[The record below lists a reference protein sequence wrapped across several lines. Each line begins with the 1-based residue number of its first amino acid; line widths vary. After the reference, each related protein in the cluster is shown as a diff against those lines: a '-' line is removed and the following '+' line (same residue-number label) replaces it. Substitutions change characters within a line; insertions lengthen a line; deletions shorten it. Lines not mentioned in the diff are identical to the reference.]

1 MGAVHRVLVR
11 VLVPIL
17 ALVLAACAA
26 VPVRVEPARLRVIA
40 VPENAAVYVDGRF
53 AGSARLIARRPVAF
67 PASTRHVTVQADGYF
82 PHDAEVELRS
92 GLTTIRVALRAV
104 PP

>member
-1 MGAVHRVLVR
+1 MRLGLHVAAV
-11 VLVPIL
+11 
-17 ALVLAACAA
+17 LVLAGCAA

-40 VPENAAVYVDGRF
+40 VPESAAVYVDGRF

-67 PASTRHVTVQADGYF
+67 PPSTRHVTVQADGYF
-82 PHDAEVELRS
+82 PHDVEIELRP
-92 GLTTIRVALRAV
+92 GITTMRVALRAV